1 MTVTESPSSSERAVL
16 TRRVLLLSRHAHE
29 EYEHKAVAFDVFQTV
44 SGSHRIRVGV
54 MNAVTAAFIG
64 GAVFVAALALLTGR
78 RARNPR
84 RPRRDPARIGRQGS
98 TPVRRL
104 SHEVGRANGRL
115 LHFFYTFQSDGVV
128 RRGTLRECSS
138 AKVQLRGTARDALV
152 RAGMDLVD
160 LITRRSQV
168 QILPPPPSR
177 GPESPGIPGL
187 LVLAGRIVRPG
198 F

>member
-64 GAVFVAALALLTGR
+64 GAVVVAALALLTGR

-104 SHEVGRANGRL
+104 SHEVGRAIRRL
-115 LHFFYTFQSDGVV
+115 LHFFYTFRNDGVV

-138 AKVQLRGTARDALV
+138 TKVQLNATIWDAVV
-152 RAGMDLVD
+152 RAGTDLV

-168 QILPPPPSR
+168 QILPPPPT
-177 GPESPGIPGL
+177 
-187 LVLAGRIVRPG
+187 
-198 F
+198 